1 LFVYN
6 GATTYT
12 VIGTDGNCSATSLI
26 NISPTVTASQA
37 IAQATLA
44 NATSVAG
51 SSCNTSIQ
59 PDSSTVN
66 FVNSSCGLIATV
78 TDSAGGNALGN
89 VSACVTVSSNVML
102 AGNQPYVPRV
112 FTITAQ
118 NQGPAQVTLYYT
130 NDDFLAYNANSN
142 GFPVFATGPTVSLA
156 NNYTMAVCI
165 TKYSAIDSTTFSAP
179 AIWDSVTQKWI
190 VSFPVTSFSTFI
202 CHTCNPNNVPLGI
215 SYLTFNGRKKETTNV
230 INWSTS
236 KEENNDYFNLLRGAT
251 PTSLTVLAAK
261 IKTKAMDGNSAT
273 SLNYDFTDFSP
284 LVGHNYYKLEQY
296 DLNNHVTN
304 SEVIDIYWSLDGT
317 QVVVYPNPATTQLII
332 DVNTDKNSSAKMR
345 IYDVTGKLVKQIE
358 TELTKGANN
367 TSIYLGDMALGMYM
381 IRISDGKGLNYSQ
394 QFNKQ

>member
-1 LFVYN
+1 
-6 GATTYT
+6 
-12 VIGTDGNCSATSLI
+12 
-26 NISPTVTASQA
+26 
-37 IAQATLA
+37 
-44 NATSVAG
+44 
-51 SSCNTSIQ
+51 
-59 PDSSTVN
+59 
-66 FVNSSCGLIATV
+66 
-78 TDSAGGNALGN
+78 
-89 VSACVTVSSNVML
+89 
-102 AGNQPYVPRV
+102 
-112 FTITAQ
+112 
-118 NQGPAQVTLYYT
+118 
-130 NDDFLAYNANSN
+130 
-142 GFPVFATGPTVSLA
+142 
-156 NNYTMAVCI
+156 
-165 TKYSAIDSTTFSAP
+165 
-179 AIWDSVTQKWI
+179 
-190 VSFPVTSFSTFI
+190 
-202 CHTCNPNNVPLGI
+202 VPLGI

-251 PTSLTVLAAK
+251 PTSLSVLAAK

-332 DVNTDKNSSAKMR
+332 DVNIDKNSSAKMR

-358 TELTKGANN
+358 TELTKGANY
-367 TSIYLGDMALGMYM
+367 TSIYLGDMAIGMYM